1 MPLPGI
7 PRRDLE
13 CSWTAIV
20 EFYSGLEATNPDF
33 RELTRLADR
42 LAASPYPGAGLYALT
57 SMHTLILGPSTR
69 VLDNPH
75 LLVAYNPSQRQF
87 SLEYRDGSAHP
98 WKQTA
103 SPSEV
108 YQLVER
114 FLLKRARWFRAT
126 PTLSSAPQG
135 NRDPDCD

>member
-7 PRRDLE
+7 PRGDVE

-20 EFYSGLEATNPDF
+20 EFYSDLEVTNPDF
-33 RELTRLADR
+33 RELARLAER
-42 LAASPYPGAGLYALT
+42 LAASPYPRTGLYALT
-57 SMHTLILGPSTR
+57 SMHTLIVGPSTR

-75 LLVAYNPSQRQF
+75 LLVAYNASQRQF

-103 SPSEV
+103 SSSEV

-114 FLLKRARWFRAT
+114 FLLKRARWFRA
-126 PTLSSAPQG
+126 PPKLSSAPPG